1 MNKRRPRQVSATDLA
16 ALARCERQAMYR
28 FQHHPERVDSRMA
41 AARRRGEAEH
51 ARRHREVVAA
61 EGVGVGRQRGPC
73 FIASAVYGRDAWQTN
88 RLRKFR
94 DEKLLPRWWGRLA
107 VAAYYRF
114 SPRIASSLAT
124 RPRAARLVRAV
135 LDHFVNHT

>member
-1 MNKRRPRQVSATDLA
+1 MNKRRPRRVSATDLA
-16 ALARCERQAMYR
+16 SLARCERQAMYR
-28 FQHHPERVDSRMA
+28 FHHRPERVDSGLT

-51 ARRHREVVAA
+51 ARRHREVITAG
-61 EGVGVGRQRGPC
+61 GVGVKHRRGPC

-114 SPRIASSLAT
+114 SPRIASALAT
-124 RPRAARLVRAV
+124 RPRAARLVRAG
-135 LDHFVNHT
+135 LDRFVHHT